1 MIIKQKKLPR
11 QTSNLA
17 EKTAAFFVRF
27 SKYILFIAAVI
38 LILLF
43 LIIQTNVFNPR
54 VIVEP
59 GQNFFQETIEV
70 SLSAVGAPVQSEIR
84 YTLDGSDP
92 SLNTRLYNQPFELKE
107 TTVLKA
113 AVYKDDQRQ
122 GEITTHDFFF
132 DSEHTLPIVSIVTQ
146 PDNLWD
152 PNFGIYVVGSDED
165 NPNYNQRGNDWQRL
179 AVFHYYEPDQQLTV
193 KQEVGLRIHGGG
205 SRGLPQKS
213 FRLYAS
219 MDNEGAT
226 FNYKF
231 FPNYDI
237 DQFSTLILRNSG
249 NDWEKAFMRDVIVNR
264 MAARK
269 SEMEFMTDQ
278 PVVVYLNG
286 EYWGIYYLR
295 DRFDK
300 EYIHQKFGI
309 DHSEISLMEQP
320 YRVGSQD
327 ALLEVKDSRFKQD
340 AELYQELLEAAR
352 ACQDCANYRQFEKYF
367 DMDSLIDYYIFQLHF
382 ANGDWPL
389 NNIKLWRSHNS
400 LVDRN
405 QELGQF
411 LPPGLD
417 GKFRWYL
424 YDADLAF
431 AFKNETEEE
440 VIEAALKR
448 GYDQFIDPNFPF
460 ENLFYDPT
468 FQEKYFNRYANFLN
482 TTFKSDFV
490 IAEIEAL
497 IKEIGP
503 EMPRHIDRW
512 KDEESD
518 LGVKFPQSF
527 QEWLDYTQLLKVH
540 ALYRQEGMINNS
552 LEEFSGRFQ
561 GYQMVNL
568 SLDSNDTAG
577 GNVRIHQTIIPG
589 EQLPFSGV
597 YFPNLEIEVEAVP
610 QQGYQFKG
618 WEGNID
624 EGSHNNRLLK
634 LKLDQDYDLKAIFD
648 KRSLFWFNM

>member
-165 NPNYNQRGNDWQRL
+165 NPNYNQRGNDWQRP